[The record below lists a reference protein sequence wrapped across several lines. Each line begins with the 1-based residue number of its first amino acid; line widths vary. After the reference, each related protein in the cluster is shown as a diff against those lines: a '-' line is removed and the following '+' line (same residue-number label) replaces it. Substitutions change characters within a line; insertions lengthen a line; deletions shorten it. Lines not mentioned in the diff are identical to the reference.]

1 METAPPEC
9 VRILLVEDSLPV
21 RKWLS
26 LLLQSHEGWD
36 VCGETAQA
44 SEILQKTSELKP
56 DVLVITVKR
65 QTTLEPVM
73 GALRE
78 LFPMLPVALC
88 LDDRVPAPN
97 ILCHAGVVVISR
109 TITDIGKIVAG
120 IEILLKE
127 QLSLSVVN

>member
-1 METAPPEC
+1 
-9 VRILLVEDSLPV
+9 
-21 RKWLS
+21 
-26 LLLQSHEGWD
+26 
-36 VCGETAQA
+36 
-44 SEILQKTSELKP
+44 
-56 DVLVITVKR
+56 
-65 QTTLEPVM
+65 M